1 MILGENN
8 LIKIIKKTL
17 KTKKQTKIDMAIHLI
32 INLLLFCLNLVF
44 LIGYH
49 VLTVSFIFKAFIQYL
64 KNHMKKEEKNI
75 KEEFIDT
82 NQK

>member
-1 MILGENN
+1 
-8 LIKIIKKTL
+8 
-17 KTKKQTKIDMAIHLI
+17 MAIHLV

-44 LIGYH
+44 LVGYP

-82 NQK
+82 N